1 MDEQQNPRP
10 DHTDDD
16 DVEGHGFK
24 TWGAD
29 AETAETAETDD
40 DTEGHRRARHAD
52 QETAETDDDV
62 EGHDSK
68 WKRAAR

>member
-16 DVEGHGFK
+16 
-24 TWGAD
+24 
-29 AETAETAETDD
+29 
-40 DTEGHRRARHAD
+40 TEGHARAWNAD

-62 EGHDSK
+62 EGHTPK
-68 WKRAAR
+68 WKHTGTAEGDDDVEGHDRRWG